1 MRTAQQATTAVY
13 STAIKEQNPNTSIT
27 TTPVYDDDDDDA
39 DTDDYE
45 NTRYLNIS
53 DTTNETV
60 SLPKFTLFDV
70 HIPNRPTVISL
81 AYFRKFD
88 MFTIERVHNETIL
101 ETLCVELGKSA
112 LRYVKRDYKVASAAP
127 ESSVVSEPSSSMSP
141 SPTKVQS
148 KNPEIE
154 YKLGVM
160 IQYVLET
167 TYPAYFKAA
176 DVLYTVPPA
185 AACSETIWTFSRYD
199 GEKYKASIVNV
210 STVSGSSKYEGS
222 TATIPSATTLS
233 VNQSS
238 PSRTK
243 RRAMRLR
250 RDGSVGTTMTSTET
264 QSSDTQETTIQE
276 TTISISSLPST
287 EISTVPTETSS
298 NVTSDTEVTTL
309 SYTTIFETSKTV
321 STGNISAGT
330 EPISATVPTTDH
342 VKVDGIPRDTFV
354 PLVYILNQKN
364 YTVLRESG
372 SIFFTVVY
380 KIYKYFGLHT
390 QSPTF
395 ISLIH
400 EYRCKNPINV
410 LLCK

>member
-1 MRTAQQATTAVY
+1 MTAQQATAAVY
-13 STAIKEQNPNTSIT
+13 STTIKEQNHSDVT
-27 TTPVYDDDDDDA
+27 TTPVYDDV

-45 NTRYLNIS
+45 NTMRYINIS
-53 DTTNETV
+53 DNTNETV
-60 SLPKFTLFDV
+60 SLPKFTMFDI

-81 AYFRKFD
+81 VYFRKFD

-101 ETLCVELGKSA
+101 ETLCAELGKSA

-127 ESSVVSEPSSSMSP
+127 ESSPSTSP
-141 SPTKVQS
+141 SPTKVQPT
-148 KNPEIE
+148 KPEIE

-160 IQYVLET
+160 IQYVMET

-185 AACSETIWTFSRYD
+185 YTCSEAIWTFSRYNV
-199 GEKYKASIVNV
+199 EKYKASTVNV
-210 STVSGSSKYEGS
+210 SASVSSVSASPTEIVPSVTTV
-222 TATIPSATTLS
+222 PV

-238 PSRTK
+238 SSRTK
-243 RRAMRLR
+243 RQVMRLR
-250 RDGSVGTTMTSTET
+250 RDGSVGTTMTSTKT
-264 QSSDTQETTIQE
+264 PSSDTQETTTQE
-276 TTISISSLPST
+276 TTISISPLSST
-287 EISTVPTETSS
+287 EISNVPTETPS

-309 SYTTIFETSKTV
+309 SYTTIFETSETV
-321 STGNISAGT
+321 SAENISAGT
-330 EPISATVPTTDH
+330 ENISAPISTADH

-354 PLVYILNQKN
+354 PLAHILNQQN
-364 YTVLRESG
+364 HTILRESG

>member
-1 MRTAQQATTAVY
+1 M
-13 STAIKEQNPNTSIT
+13 
-27 TTPVYDDDDDDA
+27 
-39 DTDDYE
+39 
-45 NTRYLNIS
+45 
-53 DTTNETV
+53 
-60 SLPKFTLFDV
+60 FD
-70 HIPNRPTVISL
+70 
-81 AYFRKFD
+81 
-88 MFTIERVHNETIL
+88 IERVHNETL
-101 ETLCVELGKSA
+101 LKALCVELGKSA

-127 ESSVVSEPSSSMSP
+127 ESTASEPPLSTSP
-141 SPTKVQS
+141 SPTKAQS

-154 YKLGVM
+154 YKPGVM
-160 IQYVLET
+160 IQYVVET
-167 TYPAYFKAA
+167 TYPAYFKTA
-176 DVLYTVPPA
+176 DVLYTVPPTA
-185 AACSETIWTFSRYD
+185 TCSETIWTFSRYNV
-199 GEKYKASIVNV
+199 EKYKASIVNV
-210 STVSGSSKYEGS
+210 STSVSDSSEKYEGS
-222 TATIPSATTLS
+222 TATVPSATTLL
-233 VNQSS
+233 VTNQSS

-264 QSSDTQETTIQE
+264 LSSDTQETTIQE
-276 TTISISSLPST
+276 TTISISSLAST
-287 EISTVPTETSS
+287 EISTVPTETPTVPTETPS

-309 SYTTIFETSKTV
+309 SYTTIFETSGTV
-321 STGNISAGT
+321 SAENISAGT
-330 EPISATVPTTDH
+330 ENISAPVPTADH

-354 PLVYILNQKN
+354 PLAYILNQKN
-364 YTVLRESG
+364 HTILRESG